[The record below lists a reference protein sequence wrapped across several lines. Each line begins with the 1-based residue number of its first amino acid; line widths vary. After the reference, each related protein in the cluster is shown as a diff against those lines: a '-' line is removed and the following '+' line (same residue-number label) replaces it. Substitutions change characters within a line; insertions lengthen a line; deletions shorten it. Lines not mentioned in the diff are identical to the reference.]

1 MLHFIHFLLCIFI
14 NLIQIP
20 QIPNLYISPKIGFDP
35 TQIPGFNGESGS
47 GISDIS
53 AGLSS

>member
-14 NLIQIP
+14 NLI

-53 AGLSS
+53 AGLSE

>member
-1 MLHFIHFLLCIFI
+1 MHSNFYRF
-14 NLIQIP
+14 NSN
-20 QIPNLYISPKIGFDP
+20 IPNFYISPKIGFDP

-53 AGLSS
+53 AGLS